1 MGNQKPHIAM
11 KSRLPAATLPV
22 VAALLFAGLSAA
34 NAAVVTY
41 IDKFTTL
48 QTNSTFNTS
57 ATNTV
62 TAAEAVGGS
71 RTLTMT
77 STDNDIDG
85 VESRLRVQT
94 NAPAGPRL
102 GLTAGLDAVA
112 NYGVLWG
119 GAGGTTGL
127 GGVDFTG
134 GYGTNFNLLSST
146 LNYSLLTASVAHS
159 YTWKFTDTT
168 GNEATYAASFPQN
181 LSPSPAINYA
191 ISLASFT
198 GANTINWSSINFIS
212 LAGGGVPSLNMTFN
226 GGALGFS
233 VTAAPVPE
241 PGTWAAA
248 ALLVLT
254 TFYIRRRRMR
264 TAANEEAPAA
274 A

>member
-1 MGNQKPHIAM
+1 M
-11 KSRLPAATLPV
+11 KTRLPAATLTFLAV
-22 VAALLFAGLSAA
+22 LLLAGFSAA

-41 IDKFTTL
+41 IDLFTTT
-48 QTNSTFNTS
+48 QTNNTYNSS
-57 ATNTV
+57 ATNTA
-62 TAAEAVGGS
+62 TAAEAVGGF

-77 STDNDIDG
+77 STGNDIND
-85 VESRLRVQT
+85 ETSRLRTQT

-102 GLTAGLDAVA
+102 ALSAGLDAVA

-134 GYGTNFNLLSST
+134 GFGTNFNLLSST
-146 LNYSLLTASVAHS
+146 LNYSLVTASVAHS
-159 YTWKFTDTT
+159 YTWKFTDTI

-181 LSPSPAINYA
+181 LAPSPAINYA

-198 GANTINWSSINFIS
+198 GANTIDWSSINFIS

-233 VTAAPVPE
+233 VTAAPIPE
-241 PGTWAAA
+241 PGTWTAAGLLLMTAVYIRWRRSRGAATQEEATAAA
-248 ALLVLT
+248 
-254 TFYIRRRRMR
+254 
-264 TAANEEAPAA
+264 
-274 A
+274 

>member
-1 MGNQKPHIAM
+1 M
-11 KSRLPAATLPV
+11 KSRLPAATFTI
-22 VAALLFAGLSAA
+22 VAALILAGFSAA

-41 IDKFTTL
+41 IDKFTTT
-48 QTNSTFNTS
+48 QTNNTYNSS
-57 ATNTV
+57 ATNT
-62 TAAEAVGGS
+62 APAPEAVAGF

-77 STDNDIDG
+77 STGNDIND
-85 VESRLRVQT
+85 ETSRLRTQT

-102 GLTAGLDAVA
+102 ALSAGLDAVA

-134 GYGTNFNLLSST
+134 GFGTNFSLFSST
-146 LNYSLLTASVAHS
+146 LNYSLVTASVAHS
-159 YTWKFTDTT
+159 YTWKFTDTI
-168 GNEATYAASFPQN
+168 GNEATYSASFPQN
-181 LSPSPAINYA
+181 LAPSPAINYA

-198 GANTINWSSINFIS
+198 GANTIDWSSINFIS

-233 VTAAPVPE
+233 VTAAPIPE

-248 ALLVLT
+248 GLLVLT
-254 TFYIRRRRMR
+254 ALYIRRRRMR
-264 TAANEEAPAA
+264 GANEEAPATA
-274 A
+274 

>member
-1 MGNQKPHIAM
+1 M
-11 KSRLPAATLPV
+11 KSRLPAATLV
-22 VAALLFAGLSAA
+22 FLAALILAGFSAA

-41 IDKFTTL
+41 IDKFTTT
-48 QTNSTFNTS
+48 QSITTSNSIT
-57 ATNTV
+57 TNTA
-62 TAAEAVGGS
+62 TATEAVGGF
-71 RTLTMT
+71 RTLKMT
-77 STDNDIDG
+77 SSNNDSDG
-85 VESRLRVQT
+85 VDSRFRVAT
-94 NAPAGPRL
+94 NAPGPRL
-102 GLTAGLDAVA
+102 ALTAGLDVVA

-134 GYGTNFNLLSST
+134 GYGTNFNLLNST

-159 YTWKFTDTT
+159 YTWKFTDTI

-198 GANTINWSSINFIS
+198 GANTIDWSSINFIS
-212 LAGGGVPSLNMTFN
+212 LAGGGVPSLNKTFN

-248 ALLVLT
+248 GLLVLT
-254 TFYIRRRRMR
+254 AFYIRCRRMR
-264 TAANEEAPAA
+264 AVTEEAPAA